1 MIGLWAP
8 ASALFLA
15 TVAILWIP
23 GGAILAALG
32 FRGLPALALAPA
44 VTAGVVG
51 GGAVVASWLGIPW
64 GIPTFLVLCVIG
76 LAVAAALSSVVPAGG
91 RHVALP
97 PQTTAHGLP
106 IAAGLLVGALIQL
119 AVVLPGMGDPSLP
132 VQNRDA
138 IFHMNAVHVL
148 LATGDASSL
157 GGISA
162 SADSAGLGYYPAVW
176 HALVALIATPTA
188 VTTAANMVA
197 AVLALIVWPIGLVA
211 LTTVVSPQSRWA
223 PPTVPILAAGF
234 AVFPPAVMFFHGQ
247 WPFGLSLALVPAV
260 AASSVLALRRRE
272 TLQWAGIALGVVGML
287 AAHPSGAGV
296 LGVIAVAL
304 AADWQVRLA
313 LGEVRT
319 GAVRRAA
326 LRLVG
331 AGVALLGAVAVG
343 ATVASRASFAG
354 FSRVEGSRASGMWE
368 ALTLQV
374 LVPYDW
380 VPSEQNI
387 ALVLLLLGG
396 AVVALRSDAAR
407 WAAMT
412 WVGFVVLTGLAT
424 GPEGRLRALTA
435 FWYKDEVRLRA
446 IVVTF
451 AVVLCA
457 IGLDALV
464 RRAALALRRPDS
476 LQVEAAMAAVVLLVV
491 GSSTGWWHRSLRHD
505 QWVAAGYHSTFM
517 AAPPLADAEELQ
529 FIESL
534 DSLLPPGSVVVGD
547 PLSGASLVQVMTR
560 HESLIPVIGG
570 SGTGE
575 DQEYL
580 MEHFAA
586 LGADPR
592 ICEILEGAGAGGGLG
607 FLYWD
612 TTDGVFLGAVAAGP
626 GFAEV
631 PASGVEYVAG
641 SGDASVWRITA
652 CD

>member
-8 ASALFLA
+8 ATALFLA
-15 TVAILWIP
+15 MIALLWIP
-23 GGAILAALG
+23 GGAVLAALG

-51 GGAVVASWLGIPW
+51 GGAVVASWLGIAW
-64 GIPTFLVLCVIG
+64 GIPTFLGLCVVA
-76 LAVAAALSSVVPAGG
+76 LVVAAALARVRPRVA
-91 RHVALP
+91 RHVANP
-97 PQTTAHGLP
+97 KQTPAPALL
-106 IAAGLLVGALIQL
+106 IAAGLIIGALIQL
-119 AVVLPGMGDPSLP
+119 AVVLPGMRDPSLP

-176 HALVALIATPTA
+176 HALVALIATPTS
-188 VTTAANMVA
+188 VTTATNMVA
-197 AVLALIVWPIGLVA
+197 AVIALVVWPIGLVA
-211 LTTVVSPQSRWA
+211 LTTVVSPHSRWA
-223 PPTVPILAAGF
+223 APTVPILAAGF

-247 WPFGLSLALVPAV
+247 WPFGLSLALVPGV
-260 AASSVLALRRRE
+260 AASIVLALRRRASV
-272 TLQWAGIALGVVGML
+272 QWAGIALGVVGML

-313 LGEVRT
+313 LSELRT
-319 GAVRRAA
+319 GDARRAA
-326 LRLVG
+326 LRS
-331 AGVALLGAVAVG
+331 AGLALALLGTMAVA
-343 ATVASRASFAG
+343 ATVASRASLAE
-354 FSRVEGSRASGMWE
+354 FSRVEGSRATGMWE
-368 ALTLQV
+368 AFTLQV

-380 VPSEQNI
+380 VPTEQSI
-387 ALVLLLLGG
+387 ALVVLLLVG

-412 WVGFVVLTGLAT
+412 WVAFVVLTGVAT

-435 FWYKDEVRLRA
+435 FWYKDEVRIRA

-457 IGLDALV
+457 IALDALV
-464 RRAALALRRPDS
+464 RRAALAARRPDS

-505 QWVAAGYHSTFM
+505 QWVAAGFHPQFM
-517 AAPPLADAEELQ
+517 AAPPLADAKELQ
-529 FIESL
+529 FIRSL

-547 PLSGASLVQVMTR
+547 PLSGAALVQVMTR
-560 HESLIPVIGG
+560 HESYIPVIGG

-592 ICEILEGAGAGGGLG
+592 VCEILEGAGAVGGLG
-607 FLYWD
+607 YLYWG

-631 PASGVEYVAG
+631 PGSAVELVAE
-641 SGDASVWRITA
+641 SDDASVWRITA